1 MKKLISVCFLLCF
14 FPLAYGDSPFVK
26 FLNTVRE
33 EERTGFLKG
42 LKGEFSKEDI
52 RAFVVKFAQS
62 LSDKPGEII
71 KSFEENLKKLQKD
84 PDLSAKGKAVL
95 ANAQTQAALDFL
107 KLYLEIADKAD
118 VEKDPHAH
126 ETIVF
131 HGIHP
136 VLKEIEKIDALL
148 GEKAIKNER
157 LKRQQINEE
166 TLMNRFLTNKFN
178 SFRPVLVDVTDEQ
191 FDDLFSQYLQYKIA
205 LIVRQA
211 WKKACPEHLTKT
223 MYDELLETIKASIIY
238 QTLLDWY
245 SEYVLPQRVKH
256 MKPLFQT
263 LFKENQEETKKMLL
277 EQEKQ

>member
-1 MKKLISVCFLLCF
+1 MKKLISVCCLLCF

-26 FLNTVRE
+26 LLNTVRE
-33 EERTGFLKG
+33 EKRTGFLKN

-52 RAFVVKFAQS
+52 KVFVVAFSQS

-71 KSFEENLKKLQKD
+71 KSFEENLKKLQND
-84 PDLSAKGKAVL
+84 PDLSEKGRAVL
-95 ANAQTQAALDFL
+95 ANAQTQSVLDFL

-136 VLKEIEKIDALL
+136 VLQEIKKIDALL
-148 GEKAIKNER
+148 GEKDIKDKK
-157 LKRQQINEE
+157 LKQQEYEKKKMYNF
-166 TLMNRFLTNKFN
+166 LKSQFNR
-178 SFRPVLVDVTDEQ
+178 SPAVLVDVTEEQ
-191 FDDLFSQYLQYKIA
+191 FDELFSQYLQYKIES
-205 LIVRQA
+205 IVKLA
-211 WKKACPEHLTKT
+211 WKKTCPEHMTKN
-223 MYDELLETIKASIIY
+223 MHDELLETIKLSIIY
-238 QTLLDWY
+238 HTLLDWY
-245 SEYVLPQRVKH
+245 SEYVLPQRIKH